1 MAIKNGGL
9 VGRVL
14 GGLAEKDVE
23 ERMRENE
30 AKKKKMGEIQKYFHP
45 PRQWIPPFNLG
56 AFQFFFL
63 VRVLASTLVDANN
76 LIKYR

>member
-30 AKKKKMGEIQKYFHP
+30 AKKKKKESKIQS
-45 PRQWIPPFNLG
+45 L
-56 AFQFFFL
+56 
-63 VRVLASTLVDANN
+63 
-76 LIKYR
+76 

>member
-1 MAIKNGGL
+1 MRKKRKTKEERMVIKNGGL

-14 GGLAEKDVE
+14 GGLAKKDVE

-30 AKKKKMGEIQKYFHP
+30 AKKKKKGEIQKKFHL

-56 AFQFFFL
+56 AF
-63 VRVLASTLVDANN
+63 
-76 LIKYR
+76 